1 MSHNLSLTSLK
12 EAFIS
17 IINSYNNL
25 YLNMNIL
32 NKIITSNSEGETI
45 KIKIIKEPLN
55 LINKEIMQ
63 SKILLESFFT
73 KLNENINSN
82 RGKINHVKL
91 ISNFS

>member
-1 MSHNLSLTSLK
+1 
-12 EAFIS
+12 
-17 IINSYNNL
+17 
-25 YLNMNIL
+25 MNIL